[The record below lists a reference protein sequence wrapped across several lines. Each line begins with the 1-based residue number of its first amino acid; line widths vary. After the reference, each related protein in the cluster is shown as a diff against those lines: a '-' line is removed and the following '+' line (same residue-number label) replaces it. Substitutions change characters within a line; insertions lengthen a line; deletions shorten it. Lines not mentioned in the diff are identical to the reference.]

1 MTAVDLDAQV
11 ESIRAALA
19 AGQHSPAGQLLGLPE
34 LDGDVWADIAGAVA
48 ITGAQ
53 PRTISGWLSRKG
65 PRRCPFP
72 EPRRSM
78 YRLYWPV
85 SVLQAWCEDY
95 ARVVGAGVVG
105 LAQA

>member
-19 AGQHSPAGQLLGLPE
+19 AGQRSPAGQLLGLPE